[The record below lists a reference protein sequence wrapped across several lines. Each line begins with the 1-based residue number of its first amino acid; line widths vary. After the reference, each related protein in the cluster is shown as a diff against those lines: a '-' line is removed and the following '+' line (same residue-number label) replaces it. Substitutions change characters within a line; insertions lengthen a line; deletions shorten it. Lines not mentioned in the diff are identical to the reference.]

1 MELSKRLEEL
11 ERRIEHLE
19 LVAHPPIDWSNK
31 IESLEGA
38 YEYIENPKVIHF
50 TNGGP
55 WHETWDGDYKNKWIK
70 QYEELI

>member
-19 LVAHPPIDWSNK
+19 LVAHPPVDWAKK

-38 YEYIENPKVIHF
+38 YERLYDLLKSEIM
-50 TNGGP
+50 
-55 WHETWDGDYKNKWIK
+55 K
-70 QYEELI
+70 Q